1 MQAPAKNGSLFYNYK
16 KSFSGIL
23 LAVCNADYEFTLIDM
38 VNLVDRVTEVHFL
51 TVIWVTQ

>member
-51 TVIWVTQ
+51 TVI